1 MERTCRFYLRHDI
14 LYLELQSMAN
24 DVLTFAGRIV
34 LSCLA
39 AALLEPSVC
48 AQESGVA
55 VWLTN
60 PDRSSLFKLQDASL
74 SFTTGT
80 IPLPRIAIDPARKFQ
95 SIVGFGFALTG
106 GSAQLLIRM
115 TPEKRAAILKELFS
129 TDGNNIGLSYLRV
142 SIGASDMNEG
152 VYSYDDL
159 PPGETDAK
167 LAHFSLAHDERDVIP
182 VLKEILALNAQLRV
196 LGSPWSAPAWMK
208 TNGEVKGGKLK
219 PEFYAT
225 YAQYFV
231 RYIEGMR
238 AHGIAIDAI
247 TIQNEPLNPNNT
259 PSMVMEAPEEGA
271 FIKNNLG
278 PAFQKAAIHTKIF
291 LYDHNC
297 DVPEYPLSIL
307 QDPGAAKYVDG
318 SAFHLY
324 GGKMDA
330 MSKVHDAYPNKNL
343 YFTEF
348 MAEDLEHPDLMRVA
362 EPVSGTVIGATRN
375 WSRVVLLW
383 NLAADPHFGP
393 HTNDGGCGI
402 CQGAITIDGDA
413 VTRNLAYYVI
423 AHFAKFVRP
432 GSVRIASSGP
442 ETLPNVAFQTTN
454 GQMVAVVANTS
465 GSPQT
470 FSLA

>member
-1 MERTCRFYLRHDI
+1 
-14 LYLELQSMAN
+14 MAN
-24 DVLTFAGRIV
+24 HALTFVRQIV
-34 LSCLA
+34 FSCVA
-39 AALLEPSVC
+39 VVLLQPNAC
-48 AQESGVA
+48 AQERGIA

-60 PDRSSLFKLQDASL
+60 PDRSSLFTLQNSSL
-74 SFTTGT
+74 PFSTGT
-80 IPLPRIAIDPARKFQ
+80 IPLPRIEIDPARKFQ
-95 SIVGFGFALTG
+95 SMVGFGFALTG

-115 TPEKRAAILKELFS
+115 TPEKRAAIINELFS
-129 TDGNNIGLSYLRV
+129 AEGSGIGLSYLRV
-142 SIGASDMNEG
+142 TIGASDMNEG

-159 PPGETDAK
+159 PPGETDAN
-167 LAHFSLAHDERDVIP
+167 LARFSLGHDKADVIP
-182 VLKEILALNAQLRV
+182 VLKEILAVNPQLRI

-208 TNGEVKGGKLK
+208 TNGKVKGGKLK

-231 RYIEGMR
+231 RYIGGMR

-247 TIQNEPLNPNNT
+247 TIQNEPLNPKNT
-259 PSMVMEAPEEGA
+259 PSMVMEAPEEAA

-278 PAFQKAAIHTKIF
+278 PAFQKAGIHTKIF

-307 QDPGAAKYVDG
+307 QDPAAAKYVDG

-324 GGKMDA
+324 GGKIEA
-330 MSKVHDAYPNKNL
+330 MSKVHDAYPDKNL

-348 MAEDLEHPDLMRVA
+348 MAEDLQHPDLMPVA

-402 CQGAITIDGDA
+402 CQGAITIDTDA

-442 ETLPNVAFQTTN
+442 EMLPNVAFQTTN
-454 GQMVAVVANTS
+454 GQTVAVVANTS
-465 GSPQT
+465 GSSQT
-470 FSLA
+470 FSLAEGRRFSTATLKAGAVATYIW

>member
-1 MERTCRFYLRHDI
+1 M
-14 LYLELQSMAN
+14 
-24 DVLTFAGRIV
+24 V
-34 LSCLA
+34 
-39 AALLEPSVC
+39 
-48 AQESGVA
+48 
-55 VWLTN
+55 
-60 PDRSSLFKLQDASL
+60 
-74 SFTTGT
+74 
-80 IPLPRIAIDPARKFQ
+80 
-95 SIVGFGFALTG
+95 
-106 GSAQLLIRM
+106 RM
-115 TPEKRAAILKELFS
+115 TPEKRAAIINELFS
-129 TDGNNIGLSYLRV
+129 AEGSGIGLSYLRV

-159 PPGETDAK
+159 PPGDTDAN
-167 LAHFSLAHDERDVIP
+167 LARFSLAHDKADVIP
-182 VLKEILALNAQLRV
+182 VLKEILAVNPQLRI

-208 TNGEVKGGKLK
+208 TNGKVKGGKLK

-225 YAQYFV
+225 YSQYFV

-238 AHGIAIDAI
+238 AHGIEIDAI

-259 PSMVMEAPEEGA
+259 PSMVMEAPEEA
-271 FIKNNLG
+271 TFIKNNLG
-278 PAFQKAAIHTKIF
+278 PAFQKAGIHTKIF

-307 QDPGAAKYVDG
+307 QDPAAAKYVDG

-324 GGKMDA
+324 GGKIEA
-330 MSKVHDAYPNKNL
+330 MSKVHDAYPDKNL

-348 MAEDLEHPDLMRVA
+348 MAEDLQHPNLMPIA

-402 CQGAITIDGDA
+402 CQGAITIDTDA

-442 ETLPNVAFQTTN
+442 EMLPNIAFQTTN
-454 GQMVAVVANTS
+454 GQTVAVVANTS
-465 GSPQT
+465 GSSQT
-470 FSLA
+470 FSLAEGRRFSTATLKAGAVATYIW

>member
-1 MERTCRFYLRHDI
+1 
-14 LYLELQSMAN
+14 MAN
-24 DVLTFAGRIV
+24 DVFTFVRRIV
-34 LSCLA
+34 FSCLA
-39 AALLEPSVC
+39 AVLLQPNLS
-48 AQESGVA
+48 AQQRGIS

-60 PDRSSLFKLQDASL
+60 PDRSSLFKRQDS
-74 SFTTGT
+74 SPQFTTGT
-80 IPLPRIAIDPARKFQ
+80 VALPRVELNPARKFQ
-95 SIVGFGFALTG
+95 SMVGFGFALTG

-115 TPEKRAAILKELFS
+115 APEKRKAILNELFGS
-129 TDGNNIGLSYLRV
+129 KANSIGLSYLRV
-142 SIGASDMNEG
+142 TIGASDMNEG

-159 PPGETDAK
+159 PPGETDPN
-167 LAHFSLAHDERDVIP
+167 LARFSLAHDEADVIP
-182 VLKEILALNAQLRV
+182 VLKEILALDPQLHI
-196 LGSPWSAPAWMK
+196 LGSPWSAPTWMK
-208 TNGEVKGGKLK
+208 TNGNVKGGKLK
-219 PEFYAT
+219 PEFYAA

-259 PSMVMEAPEEGA
+259 PSMVMEAPEENA

-278 PAFQKAAIHTKIF
+278 PAFQKAGIHTKIF

-307 QDPGAAKYVDG
+307 QDPAAAKYVDG

-324 GGKMDA
+324 GGKIEA
-330 MSKVHDAYPNKNL
+330 MSKVHHAYPDKNV

-348 MAEDLEHPDLMRVA
+348 MAEDLQHPDLMPVA

-375 WSRVVLLW
+375 WSRMVLLW
-383 NLAADPHFGP
+383 NLAADSHFNP

-442 ETLPNVAFQTTN
+442 ETLPNVAFQTPDNQT
-454 GQMVAVVANTS
+454 VAVVANTS
-465 GSPQT
+465 ASPQT
-470 FSLA
+470 FTLAEAGRFATVTLKAGAVATYIW

>member
-1 MERTCRFYLRHDI
+1 MV
-14 LYLELQSMAN
+14 N
-24 DVLTFAGRIV
+24 DVLTFVRRIA
-34 LSCLA
+34 SCCLA
-39 AALLEPSVC
+39 AILLQPSVS
-48 AQESGVA
+48 AQERGIA

-60 PDRSSLFKLQDASL
+60 PDRSSLFKLQDSSL
-74 SFTTGT
+74 PFTTGT
-80 IPLPRIAIDPARKFQ
+80 IPFPRIESDPAGKFQ
-95 SIVGFGFALTG
+95 SMVGFGFALTG
-106 GSAQLLIRM
+106 GSAQLFIRM

-129 TDGNNIGLSYLRV
+129 VEGNSIGLGYLRV

-159 PPGETDAK
+159 PPGETDAN
-167 LAHFSLAHDERDVIP
+167 LARFSLAHDEADVIP
-182 VLKEILALNAQLRV
+182 VLKEILALNPQLRI

-208 TNGEVKGGKLK
+208 TNGKVKGGKLK
-219 PEFYAT
+219 QEFYST

-238 AHGIAIDAI
+238 AHGIAINAI

-259 PSMVMEAPEEGA
+259 PSMVMEALEEAA

-278 PAFQKAAIHTKIF
+278 PAFQKAGIHTKIF

-307 QDPGAAKYVDG
+307 QDPAAAKYVDG

-324 GGKMDA
+324 GGKIEA
-330 MSKVHDAYPNKNL
+330 MSKVHDAYPDKNL

-348 MAEDLEHPDLMRVA
+348 MAEDLQHPDLMPVA

-375 WSRVVLLW
+375 WSRIVLLW
-383 NLAADPHFGP
+383 NLAADPQFGP

-402 CQGAITIDGDA
+402 CQGAITIDGDV

-454 GQMVAVVANTS
+454 GQTVAVVANTS

-470 FSLA
+470 FSLAEGGRFATATLKAGAVATYIW

>member
-1 MERTCRFYLRHDI
+1 
-14 LYLELQSMAN
+14 MAN
-24 DVLTFAGRIV
+24 DVFPFVRRIAF
-34 LSCLA
+34 SCLA
-39 AALLEPSVC
+39 ILLSQANVS
-48 AQESGVA
+48 AQQRAIS

-60 PDRSSLFKLQDASL
+60 PDRSSLFKRQDS
-74 SFTTGT
+74 SPQFTTRT
-80 IPLPRIAIDPARKFQ
+80 VALPRVELDPARKFQ
-95 SIVGFGFALTG
+95 SMVGFGFALTG
-106 GSAQLLIRM
+106 GSAQLLVRM
-115 TPEKRAAILKELFS
+115 TPEKRQAILKELFLS
-129 TDGNNIGLSYLRV
+129 KGNSIGLSYLRV

-159 PPGETDAK
+159 PRGETDPN
-167 LAHFSLAHDERDVIP
+167 LTRFSLVHDEAGVIP
-182 VLKEILALNAQLRV
+182 VLKEILALNPQLQI

-208 TNGEVKGGKLK
+208 TNDNVKAGKLK
-219 PEFYAT
+219 PEFYAA

-238 AHGIAIDAI
+238 AHGIAINAI

-259 PSMVMEAPEEGA
+259 PSMVMEAPEEDA
-271 FIKNNLG
+271 FIKNDLG
-278 PAFQKAAIHTKIF
+278 PAFQKAGIHTKIF

-307 QDPGAAKYVDG
+307 QDPAAAKYVDG

-324 GGKMDA
+324 AGNIEA
-330 MSKVHDAYPNKNL
+330 MSKVHDAYPDKNL

-348 MAEDLEHPDLMRVA
+348 MAEDLEHPGLMPVA
-362 EPVSGTVIGATRN
+362 EPVSGTVIGATQN
-375 WSRVVLLW
+375 WSRMVLLW

-402 CQGAITIDGDA
+402 CQGAITIDGDT

-423 AHFAKFVRP
+423 AHFAKFVLP

-442 ETLPNVAFQTTN
+442 RTLPNVAFETPDNQT
-454 GQMVAVVANTS
+454 VAVVANT
-465 GSPQT
+465 GLSPQT
-470 FSLA
+470 FSLAEGGRFATVTLNAGAVATYIW